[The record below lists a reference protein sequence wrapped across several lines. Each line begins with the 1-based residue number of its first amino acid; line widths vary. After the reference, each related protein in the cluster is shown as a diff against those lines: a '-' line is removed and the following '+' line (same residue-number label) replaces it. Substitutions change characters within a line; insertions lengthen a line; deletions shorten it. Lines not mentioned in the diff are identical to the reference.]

1 MSAFSI
7 QFTVTLPPI
16 QSYPVRMAEGALDPV
31 VWSFEDTQGNPISL
45 VGKSITLTVYQDT
58 GGTQVTQFTHSV
70 SSGLTINQ
78 NQVTWTPVTS
88 DTQTPQILRYILV
101 DTTDGQEL
109 AWGPL
114 SIFPV

>member
-7 QFTVTLPPI
+7 NLTVTLPCIAPAPI
-16 QSYPVRMAEGALDPV
+16 RMAQNALDPV
-31 VWSFEDTQGNPISL
+31 VWSFLDSNGDGVSL
-45 VGKSITLTVYQDT
+45 TGKTLTLNVYLDT
-58 GGTQVTQFTHSV
+58 GGTQVTQFSHSTADEL
-70 SSGLTINQ
+70 SILA

-88 DTQTPQILRYILV
+88 DTQTPQILRYVLV
-101 DTTDGQEL
+101 DSTDGQEL